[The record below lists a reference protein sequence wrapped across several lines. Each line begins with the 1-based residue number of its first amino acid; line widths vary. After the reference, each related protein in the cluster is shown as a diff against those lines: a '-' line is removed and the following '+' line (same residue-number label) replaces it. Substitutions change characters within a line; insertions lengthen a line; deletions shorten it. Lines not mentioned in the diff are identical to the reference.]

1 MMRIVLLVL
10 AVALLATPAQAQR
23 GPRKNGWYDAIGKTC
38 PAVCRANGL
47 FPACVGHDDSGRN
60 QYACAGNPPRL
71 SNYRGGATTSVGCA
85 WREPQ
90 HLGSP
95 LQLLV
100 RNCSPGSRHPG
111 TDLRRS
117 WSRSPI
123 QAQNASVRSEDGRL
137 APSPGSIKREMRLR
151 CSAARSRARRAMVTR
166 ACAGAS
172 AQARRRASAGLA
184 APQPRSAPRR
194 GSSPC

>member
-71 SNYRGGATTSVGCA
+71 SNYRGGATTGVGCA
-85 WREPQ
+85 LPG
-90 HLGSP
+90 GSP
-95 LQLLV
+95 SIWAV
-100 RNCSPGSRHPG
+100 RYSCLCVIAPLDPAIPGQTCVG
-111 TDLRRS
+111 LG
-117 WSRSPI
+117 
-123 QAQNASVRSEDGRL
+123 AGRL
-137 APSPGSIKREMRLR
+137 F
-151 CSAARSRARRAMVTR
+151 RRKTH
-166 ACAGAS
+166 
-172 AQARRRASAGLA
+172 Q
-184 APQPRSAPRR
+184 
-194 GSSPC
+194 